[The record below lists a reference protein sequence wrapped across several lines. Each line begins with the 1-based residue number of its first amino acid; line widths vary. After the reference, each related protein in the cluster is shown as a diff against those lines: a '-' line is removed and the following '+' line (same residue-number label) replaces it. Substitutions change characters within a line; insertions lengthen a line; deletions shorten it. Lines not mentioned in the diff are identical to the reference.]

1 MIGGKIYR
9 NRDHRLPESNGR
21 IWHEADFDYISGYR
35 NNCRLLYSNDG
46 LLFVTYDHYTTF
58 FEIGTGGCQVKS
70 IVLDFTGIKSLWD
83 LHEYFKT
90 VFRLTDQYGRNMDA
104 LWDCLYYSFEF
115 PTTITLKNLS
125 AIPHEMHEAVE
136 IMLDL
141 FRDLENEDKKVTVVV
156 ETETK
161 TEDISDYI
169 I

>member
-1 MIGGKIYR
+1 M
-9 NRDHRLPESNGR
+9 
-21 IWHEADFDYISGYR
+21 
-35 NNCRLLYSNDG
+35 
-46 LLFVTYDHYTTF
+46 
-58 FEIGTGGCQVKS
+58 KS

-83 LHEYFKT
+83 LHEYIKT
-90 VFRLTDQYGRNMDA
+90 VFRLPDQYGRNMDT

-125 AIPHEMHEAVE
+125 AIPHEMDEAVE

-169 I
+169 ICMDKTSCQRPANG

>member
-1 MIGGKIYR
+1 M
-9 NRDHRLPESNGR
+9 
-21 IWHEADFDYISGYR
+21 
-35 NNCRLLYSNDG
+35 
-46 LLFVTYDHYTTF
+46 
-58 FEIGTGGCQVKS
+58 KS

-90 VFRLTDQYGRNMDA
+90 VFRLPDQYGRNMDA

-136 IMLDL
+136 IMLEL

>member
-1 MIGGKIYR
+1 MK
-9 NRDHRLPESNGR
+9 R
-21 IWHEADFDYISGYR
+21 II
-35 NNCRLLYSNDG
+35 
-46 LLFVTYDHYTTF
+46 
-58 FEIGTGGCQVKS
+58 
-70 IVLDFTGIKSLWD
+70 LDFTGIKTLWE

-90 VFRLTDQYGRNMDA
+90 VFQLPEQYGRNMDV

-125 AIPHEMHEAVE
+125 AIPQEMHEAVE
-136 IMLDL
+136 IMLELFHDL
-141 FRDLENEDKKVTVVV
+141 QNEDKKVTVVV